1 MPVFTKTL
9 DFIFPPQC
17 LICRNRVDA
26 HGTLCII
33 CWKDVHF
40 ITEPY
45 CACCGLPF
53 DFDIGKHAMC
63 GDCIQERPSFS
74 RARAAFKYDD
84 ASSKLVTALKYND
97 QLHLA
102 TIYGSWLAKAGQELI
117 VSSDIIIP
125 VPLHWKRFASRRY
138 NQASLLAYALA
149 RHCNLRVLPDALKRI
164 KPTQPQTGLTRK
176 ERQKNVHG
184 AFEVNAK
191 YSQAIQGK
199 SLLLIDDVMTTSA
212 TLQQCARILLK
223 NSAATV
229 NVLTLA
235 RKI

>member
-1 MPVFTKTL
+1 MLARTL

-17 LICRNRVDA
+17 LICRHRVDA
-26 HGTLCII
+26 NGTLCLG
-33 CWKDVHF
+33 CWKNMHF

-45 CACCGLPF
+45 CECCGLPF
-53 DFDIGKHAMC
+53 DFDLGKNVLC
-63 GDCIQERPSFS
+63 GDCIQKRPHYS

-102 TIYGSWLAKAGQELI
+102 ATYGAWLAKAGGEIIAASDAI
-117 VSSDIIIP
+117 VP

-138 NQASLLAYALA
+138 NQAALLAFALEKQV
-149 RHCNLRVLPDALKRI
+149 RLPVFPDALKRI
-164 KPTQPQTGLTRK
+164 KPTQPQTGLTRS
-176 ERQKNVHG
+176 EREKNVRG
-184 AFEVNAK
+184 AFAINAK
-191 YSQAIQGK
+191 YLEAVRGK

-212 TLQQCARILLK
+212 TLQRCTHVLLE
-223 NSAATV
+223 NGATTV

-235 RKI
+235 RRI